1 MSPQRRP
8 IRTGRAAVS
17 AYGVAGVGGVP
28 GRFEAV
34 AAGHS
39 LRLYFPVDV
48 DFYTMSFGLGRW
60 LMGNIRQFDLVHVHA
75 LFSFAPGAAAWL
87 ARAAGVPY
95 VIRPLGVLL
104 PYGLSQRRPALKKLS
119 FTLLER
125 GLLEA
130 AAAVHFTS
138 RAEQAA
144 AAALG
149 LRCNGAL
156 IPLGIDVEPAAV
168 RPARVAGAPFD
179 LLFIGRIDPVKN
191 LENLIVALASVR
203 SGGANVRLRI
213 AGAGEAIYVASLR
226 ALSERIG
233 VGRSVDW
240 LGQTDGENKRRLLR
254 TAHAFVLPSHSESFG
269 IAAVEALAAGLPCIV
284 SRNVAIAGDI
294 AEAGAGIVTGMDPES
309 LAAGIRTLTEHD
321 SLAAMSSAAH
331 RLAVNRFSRDVMG
344 ERLAALYRAVAA
356 PAASRTAYA

>member
-1 MSPQRRP
+1 M
-8 IRTGRAAVS
+8 
-17 AYGVAGVGGVP
+17 
-28 GRFEAV
+28 
-34 AAGHS
+34 
-39 LRLYFPVDV
+39 
-48 DFYTMSFGLGRW
+48 
-60 LMGNIRQFDLVHVHA
+60 
-75 LFSFAPGAAAWL
+75 
-87 ARAAGVPY
+87 
-95 VIRPLGVLL
+95 
-104 PYGLSQRRPALKKLS
+104 
-119 FTLLER
+119 
-125 GLLEA
+125 
-130 AAAVHFTS
+130 
-138 RAEQAA
+138 
-144 AAALG
+144 
-149 LRCNGAL
+149 
-156 IPLGIDVEPAAV
+156 
-168 RPARVAGAPFD
+168 
-179 LLFIGRIDPVKN
+179 
-191 LENLIVALASVR
+191 
-203 SGGANVRLRI
+203 RI